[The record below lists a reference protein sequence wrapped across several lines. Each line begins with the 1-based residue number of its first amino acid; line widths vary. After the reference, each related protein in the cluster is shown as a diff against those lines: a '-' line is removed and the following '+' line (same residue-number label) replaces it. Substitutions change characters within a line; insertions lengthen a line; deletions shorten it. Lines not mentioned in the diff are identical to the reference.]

1 MVYRLIIQLSI
12 LQVKDLGDARVM
24 NEVDIFVG
32 EFGCHLFFLIFLVPP
47 KTDAAGLSTKV
58 WHDHAM
64 PCNFLGAVTKLNRWN
79 KWRCARFHC
88 AGESSCLACKSFVLG
103 KNGQTVCVLDGI

>member
-1 MVYRLIIQLSI
+1 MVYRRIIQLSI

-32 EFGCHLFFLIFLVPP
+32 EFGCHLFFFFIFLVPP

-64 PCNFLGAVTKLNRWN
+64 PCNFPGGRDKT
-79 KWRCARFHC
+79 
-88 AGESSCLACKSFVLG
+88 
-103 KNGQTVCVLDGI
+103 